1 MKRGMKTED
10 FEDLLLEV
18 QDELQ
23 EYVYA
28 MDKLRDFDIYETES
42 KIRTLWKNKKIDRT
56 DNLTSDNI
64 NNILNEL
71 NIIDSVAKD
80 CGEVEDLINA
90 DLEDFGYSEENI

>member
-10 FEDLLLEV
+10 FDDLLVEV
-18 QDELQ
+18 QDEIR
-23 EYVYA
+23 EYVEA

-42 KIRTLWKNKKIDRT
+42 KIRTLWKNRKIDRSG
-56 DNLTSDNI
+56 NLTSDNI
-64 NNILNEL
+64 KNILNEL
-71 NIIDSVAKD
+71 NIIDSVSKD

>member
-10 FEDLLLEV
+10 FDDLLVEV
-18 QDELQ
+18 QDEIQ

-42 KIRTLWKNKKIDRT
+42 KIRTLWKNRKIDRSG
-56 DNLTSDNI
+56 NLTSDNI

>member
-1 MKRGMKTED
+1 MKTED

-71 NIIDSVAKD
+71 NIIDSVSKD

-90 DLEDFGYSEENI
+90 DLEDFGYSEEDI

>member
-1 MKRGMKTED
+1 MKTED
-10 FEDLLLEV
+10 FDDLLVEV
-18 QDELQ
+18 QDEIQ

-42 KIRTLWKNKKIDRT
+42 KIRTLWKNRKIDRSG
-56 DNLTSDNI
+56 NLTSDNI